1 MKTPNLL
8 FKKTRWVVIAV
19 VVLALGGALAF
30 WLSRDHGQQDAL
42 RLYGNVDIRE
52 VQLAFRQPG
61 RVMQMAF
68 DEGDAVSAGARL
80 AALDAQPYRE
90 ALAAAQAQV
99 QVAQAELAKLRRG
112 LRPQEIT
119 QAREALR
126 QAQALATETERNFQ
140 RQSGLLA
147 SGASSQRT
155 VDAARTARDQAAA
168 GVEAAKAALSQASEG
183 FRKED
188 IAAAEA
194 RLAAA
199 QAAAAQATTALA
211 GYDVVKDNDA
221 IHVAS
226 GYMPQRFGLYEDL
239 SVMENMRL
247 YAQLR
252 GMDADRNADLFAE
265 LLDFTRLGPFTKRLA
280 GKLSGGMK
288 QKLGL
293 ACALMARPKVLLLDE
308 PGVGVDPVSRQD
320 LWRMVQALTDEG
332 MAVVWSTAYLDEA
345 ERCESVLLLNQGQ
358 LLFEGPP
365 QELTAQLEGRSF
377 RLEDVGAERR
387 AVLTQALDLPS
398 VSDGVIQGAG
408 VRVVLREGA
417 QAEQLQA
424 LSDQAQVRLAQVPA
438 RFEDAFIDLLGG
450 GPGGTSTLAERLPP
464 VELGSDIAVSCRN
477 LTKRFGEFTA
487 TDNVSFEV
495 QKGEIFGLLGPNGA
509 GKSTTFKMLCGLL
522 KPTAGEAHVVGHDLR
537 RATGAAKSRLGY
549 MAQKF
554 SLYGLLSVQQNLEFS
569 AGVYGLE
576 GNTRRERIAEMIETF
591 DLGDWLSATPD
602 SLPLG
607 HKQRLALACSLMHRP
622 PVLFLDEPTS
632 GVDPITRREF
642 WTHIN
647 GLARKGVTIM
657 VTTHFMDEAEYCDR
671 VAMLSRAQL
680 IALDTPDALKRS
692 AVSPE
697 RPDPTM
703 EDAFIHLVESSDRE
717 LEAAT

>member
-1 MKTPNLL
+1 MQANAAMAATP
-8 FKKTRWVVIAV
+8 TSAV
-19 VVLALGGALAF
+19 
-30 WLSRDHGQQDAL
+30 
-42 RLYGNVDIRE
+42 
-52 VQLAFRQPG
+52 
-61 RVMQMAF
+61 
-68 DEGDAVSAGARL
+68 
-80 AALDAQPYRE
+80 
-90 ALAAAQAQV
+90 
-99 QVAQAELAKLRRG
+99 
-112 LRPQEIT
+112 
-119 QAREALR
+119 
-126 QAQALATETERNFQ
+126 
-140 RQSGLLA
+140 
-147 SGASSQRT
+147 
-155 VDAARTARDQAAA
+155 
-168 GVEAAKAALSQASEG
+168 
-183 FRKED
+183 
-188 IAAAEA
+188 
-194 RLAAA
+194 
-199 QAAAAQATTALA
+199 AAAAVVIEGVDKHFGKVQALRSLSAHIHYGRLTGLVGPDGAGKTTLMRILTGLLVPNAGRVTLA
-211 GYDVVKDNDA
+211 GFDVVKDNDA

-358 LLFEGPP
+358 LLFDGPP
-365 QELTAQLEGRSF
+365 QQLTAQLEGRSF
-377 RLEDVGAERR
+377 RLENVGAERR
-387 AVLTQALDLPS
+387 AVLTEALDLES

-417 QAEQLQA
+417 QVSQIQSLADRARVA
-424 LSDQAQVRLAQVPA
+424 LAPVPA

-450 GPGGTSTLAERLPP
+450 GPGGTSTLAERLSP
-464 VELGSDIAVSCRN
+464 VELGSEIAVSCRN

-487 TDNVSFEV
+487 TDQVSFEV

-537 RATGAAKSRLGY
+537 RATGAAKGRLGY

-591 DLGDWLSATPD
+591 DLGEWLSATPD

-671 VAMLSRAQL
+671 VAMLSRARL
-680 IALDTPDALKRS
+680 IALDTPDALKR
-692 AVSPE
+692 AAANVE
-697 RPDPTM
+697 HPDPTM
-703 EDAFIHLVESSDRE
+703 EDAFIHLVESADRE
-717 LEAAT
+717 MEAAA